1 MTKEVLITK
10 DDVGIVNKKQ
20 LRDFFVELSTGKWLL
35 KAERKD
41 KRTSQQNRY
50 LHGIMLPIIK
60 DALREAG
67 WNEIKTIEDAK
78 DFVKVKFLKYDL
90 VNEETGEVVMMFRNT
105 SALTKLQFMELVTDV
120 QIWLLDYFNIDLPLP
135 GEQSKMFSE

>member
-1 MTKEVLITK
+1 
-10 DDVGIVNKKQ
+10 
-20 LRDFFVELSTGKWLL
+20 
-35 KAERKD
+35 
-41 KRTSQQNRY
+41 
-50 LHGIMLPIIK
+50 MLPIIK

>member
-50 LHGIMLPIIK
+50 LH
-60 DALREAG
+60 
-67 WNEIKTIEDAK
+67 
-78 DFVKVKFLKYDL
+78 
-90 VNEETGEVVMMFRNT
+90 
-105 SALTKLQFMELVTDV
+105 
-120 QIWLLDYFNIDLPLP
+120 
-135 GEQSKMFSE
+135 